1 MLEVRSP
8 WESKRDAMD
17 PQSSE
22 VAGDSAPSQPA
33 SQTEDTAI
41 RVIFFTDMKGSTALK
56 QDMAEKWDEG
66 TFQRVRQEPDSL
78 PIEIITRDHA
88 GQIVKSTGDGFLAIF
103 NKPSTAVERA
113 MEIQE
118 KLRGHAHLRV
128 RIGIDTGEVRVESVG
143 GATRDVFGRHVDW
156 AARAMAMADGGAR
169 PLAPGVHGRGGARAP
184 GEDASIADHPV
195 VGAGGARRAGL
206 RREGRRD

>member
-22 VAGDSAPSQPA
+22 IAGDSAPSQPA

-66 TFQRVRQEPDSL
+66 TFQRLRQEHNSL
-78 PIEIITRDHA
+78 LI
-88 GQIVKSTGDGFLAIF
+88 
-103 NKPSTAVERA
+103 
-113 MEIQE
+113 
-118 KLRGHAHLRV
+118 
-128 RIGIDTGEVRVESVG
+128 
-143 GATRDVFGRHVDW
+143 
-156 AARAMAMADGGAR
+156 
-169 PLAPGVHGRGGARAP
+169 
-184 GEDASIADHPV
+184 
-195 VGAGGARRAGL
+195 
-206 RREGRRD
+206 